1 MILAPGDF
9 IQMPFKS
16 AIKQKRIHDGLN
28 QIKGMMKDSYG
39 KQYERRN
46 QTEVP
51 SPRGRAMHTERV
63 VVGRLH
69 GQRLDIV
76 G

>member
-1 MILAPGDF
+1 MRKGYIP
-9 IQMPFKS
+9 IQERRRVKFN
-16 AIKQKRIHDGLN
+16 RLN

-51 SPRGRAMHTERV
+51 SPRGRALHTERV
-63 VVGRLH
+63 AVGRLH
-69 GQRLDIV
+69 GQRLDTIA
-76 G
+76 